1 MLSVIRPVATLML
14 GVLLLLV
21 GHSLMGVAVPLRLEA
36 AGFST
41 LTNGLVASSYFAGL
55 LAGAYYGQRIIVK
68 VGHIRSFAGFAAVMT
83 ATVLALPL
91 LFHPV
96 AWVLLRFATGVC
108 LAGLFSTAESWLNE
122 RSENRTRGQMMAF
135 YTTVSYLAMI
145 GGQQLINIY
154 PLDGLEVF
162 LVAGVLTTL
171 CVAPTA
177 LTRVAAPN
185 LEAVQPMSVVELY
198 RASPLS
204 VIGSASSGLM
214 QGGIWGLAAVYAR
227 RVGFDTLEVSLF
239 IGAVT
244 LGGLLLQWPI
254 GRYSDRYDRRS
265 ILVIVLILVVIACS
279 AGVGLAFLGD
289 YLPPTTVLLVAA
301 MMGGGT
307 AAIYPLSVAQAFDY
321 LPREKYVAGSS
332 ALLLSYS
339 AGATVGPILTALL
352 MDFIGDETYFG
363 NVAVLALLL
372 ALFVRHRMKVRE
384 ALPVVE
390 QGAMVATPPLAPVV
404 PELDPRVDPVE
415 RDEAPAAMPPDS
427 GQQNG
432 EAGVEARGQG
442 PS

>member
-1 MLSVIRPVATLML
+1 
-14 GVLLLLV
+14 
-21 GHSLMGVAVPLRLEA
+21 
-36 AGFST
+36 
-41 LTNGLVASSYFAGL
+41 
-55 LAGAYYGQRIIVK
+55 
-68 VGHIRSFAGFAAVMT
+68 
-83 ATVLALPL
+83 
-91 LFHPV
+91 
-96 AWVLLRFATGVC
+96 
-108 LAGLFSTAESWLNE
+108 
-122 RSENRTRGQMMAF
+122 
-135 YTTVSYLAMI
+135 
-145 GGQQLINIY
+145 
-154 PLDGLEVF
+154 
-162 LVAGVLTTL
+162 
-171 CVAPTA
+171 
-177 LTRVAAPN
+177 
-185 LEAVQPMSVVELY
+185 
-198 RASPLS
+198 
-204 VIGSASSGLM
+204 
-214 QGGIWGLAAVYAR
+214 
-227 RVGFDTLEVSLF
+227 
-239 IGAVT
+239 
-244 LGGLLLQWPI
+244 
-254 GRYSDRYDRRS
+254 
-265 ILVIVLILVVIACS
+265 LVVIACS
-279 AGVGLAFLGD
+279 AGVGLAVLGD